1 MNADL
6 KQSDDG
12 GKRPQFGN
20 RYLTEEKDVYT
31 HNAWDDVEWDE
42 EQEKA
47 ARDIVASN
55 CANKLPPENI
65 ENLQTNASQ
74 NWDKFYGIHN
84 NRFFKD
90 RNWLFTEFPELFPSH
105 HLSIHPNKDETN
117 IRKEK
122 VIADHP
128 LTILEVGCGVGNTIF
143 PLLEVNTNPQ
153 TRVFACDFSST
164 AVDLVKQHPDYN
176 KYQSEDG
183 VGRCNAFVCDITK
196 PEDWESNA
204 PFQNESLDAITLLFV
219 MSAIDPINGSMESA
233 VKSMYKYLKPGGML
247 FFRDYG
253 RYDLAQLRLKPGK
266 CLSDNFYARGDG
278 TFCYFFT
285 EQDILNLFVEK
296 GGFQLISPGTDV
308 NGKAK
313 EPSIKVDRRL
323 QVNRGK
329 KLKMYR
335 VWMQAKFKKPL

>member
-1 MNADL
+1 MGPILIKKVSYSAL
-6 KQSDDG
+6 VVSVLIY
-12 GKRPQFGN
+12 
-20 RYLTEEKDVYT
+20 YLL
-31 HNAWDDVEWDE
+31 
-42 EQEKA
+42 
-47 ARDIVASN
+47 I
-55 CANKLPPENI
+55 
-65 ENLQTNASQ
+65 
-74 NWDKFYGIHN
+74 
-84 NRFFKD
+84 
-90 RNWLFTEFPELFPSH
+90 
-105 HLSIHPNKDETN
+105 
-117 IRKEK
+117 
-122 VIADHP
+122 
-128 LTILEVGCGVGNTIF
+128 
-143 PLLEVNTNPQ
+143 
-153 TRVFACDFSST
+153 
-164 AVDLVKQHPDYN
+164 
-176 KYQSEDG
+176 
-183 VGRCNAFVCDITK
+183 
-196 PEDWESNA
+196 
-204 PFQNESLDAITLLFV
+204 DAITLLFV

-313 EPSIKVDRRL
+313 QPSIKVDRRL